1 MKKIISTDSA
11 PSAIGTYSQA
21 VLINNF
27 LYVSGQI
34 ALDPKNMKMVEGIDN
49 QIEMVFKNIKEILK
63 EAEMD
68 FSNVIKLTILL
79 DNLENFEKV
88 NEIMSEL
95 FEKPYPAR
103 AAFEVSKLPKN
114 SSIEIET
121 IAYKGCLLY
130 TSPSPRDGTSSRMP
144 SSA

>member
-21 VLINNF
+21 VLINDF
-27 LYVSGQI
+27 LYISGQI

-114 SSIEIET
+114 SSIEVET
-121 IAYKGCLLY
+121 IAYKG
-130 TSPSPRDGTSSRMP
+130 
-144 SSA
+144 SAK

>member
-1 MKKIISTDSA
+1 MKKIISTDDA
-11 PSAIGTYSQA
+11 PSAIGTYSQG
-21 VLINNF
+21 VLVNNF

-34 ALDPKNMKMVEGIDN
+34 ALDPKNMMMVEGIDN
-49 QIEMVFKNIKEILK
+49 QIKMVFKNIKKILN
-63 EAEMD
+63 EADMD
-68 FSNVIKLTILL
+68 FSDVIKLTILL
-79 DNLENFEKV
+79 DNLDNFEKV

-121 IAYKGCLLY
+121 IAYKG
-130 TSPSPRDGTSSRMP
+130 
-144 SSA
+144 SAK

>member
-1 MKKIISTDSA
+1 MKKIISTDNA

-63 EAEMD
+63 EADMD

-114 SSIEIET
+114 SSIEVET
-121 IAYKGCLLY
+121 IAYKG
-130 TSPSPRDGTSSRMP
+130 
-144 SSA
+144 SAK

>member
-1 MKKIISTDSA
+1 MKKIISTDNA

-21 VLINNF
+21 ILINDF

-49 QIEMVFKNIKEILK
+49 QIKMVFKNIKKILN
-63 EAEMD
+63 EADMD
-68 FSNVIKLTILL
+68 FSDVIKLTILL
-79 DNLENFEKV
+79 DNLDNFEKV

-114 SSIEIET
+114 SPIEIET
-121 IAYKGCLLY
+121 IAYKG
-130 TSPSPRDGTSSRMP
+130 SGK
-144 SSA
+144 

>member
-1 MKKIISTDSA
+1 MKKIISTDDA

-21 VLINNF
+21 VLINDF

-49 QIEMVFKNIKEILK
+49 QIKMVFKNIKKILN
-63 EAEMD
+63 EADMD
-68 FSNVIKLTILL
+68 FSDVIKLTILL
-79 DNLENFEKV
+79 DNLDNFEKV

-121 IAYKGCLLY
+121 IAYKG
-130 TSPSPRDGTSSRMP
+130 SGK
-144 SSA
+144 

>member
-49 QIEMVFKNIKEILK
+49 QIEMVFKNIKEILR

-114 SSIEIET
+114 SSIEVET
-121 IAYKGCLLY
+121 IAYKG
-130 TSPSPRDGTSSRMP
+130 
-144 SSA
+144 SAK

>member
-88 NEIMSEL
+88 NEIMSKL

-114 SSIEIET
+114 SSIEVET
-121 IAYKGCLLY
+121 IAYKG
-130 TSPSPRDGTSSRMP
+130 
-144 SSA
+144 SAK

>member
-63 EAEMD
+63 EANMD

-114 SSIEIET
+114 SSIEVET
-121 IAYKGCLLY
+121 IAYKG
-130 TSPSPRDGTSSRMP
+130 
-144 SSA
+144 SAK

>member
-1 MKKIISTDSA
+1 MKKIISTDNA

-21 VLINNF
+21 VLINDF

-49 QIEMVFKNIKEILK
+49 QIKMVFKNIKKILN
-63 EAEMD
+63 EADMD
-68 FSNVIKLTILL
+68 FSDVIKFTILL
-79 DNLENFEKV
+79 DNLDNFEKV
-88 NEIMSEL
+88 NEIMSKL

-103 AAFEVSKLPKN
+103 AAFEVSRLPKN

-121 IAYKGCLLY
+121 IAYKG
-130 TSPSPRDGTSSRMP
+130 SGK
-144 SSA
+144 

>member
-1 MKKIISTDSA
+1 MKKIISTDNA

-68 FSNVIKLTILL
+68 F
-79 DNLENFEKV
+79 
-88 NEIMSEL
+88 
-95 FEKPYPAR
+95 
-103 AAFEVSKLPKN
+103 
-114 SSIEIET
+114 
-121 IAYKGCLLY
+121 
-130 TSPSPRDGTSSRMP
+130 
-144 SSA
+144 

>member
-21 VLINNF
+21 VLINDF
-27 LYVSGQI
+27 LYISGQI

-63 EAEMD
+63 EAKMD

-114 SSIEIET
+114 SSIEVET
-121 IAYKGCLLY
+121 IAYKG
-130 TSPSPRDGTSSRMP
+130 
-144 SSA
+144 SAK

>member
-1 MKKIISTDSA
+1 MKKIISTDNA

-34 ALDPKNMKMVEGIDN
+34 ALDPKNMKMVEGTDN
-49 QIEMVFKNIKEILK
+49 QIKMVFKNIKEILR

-88 NEIMSEL
+88 NEIMNEL

-114 SSIEIET
+114 SSIEVET
-121 IAYKGCLLY
+121 IAYKG
-130 TSPSPRDGTSSRMP
+130 
-144 SSA
+144 SAK

>member
-63 EAEMD
+63 EADMD

-121 IAYKGCLLY
+121 IAYKG
-130 TSPSPRDGTSSRMP
+130 
-144 SSA
+144 SAK

>member
-1 MKKIISTDSA
+1 MKKIISTDNA

-63 EAEMD
+63 EAKMD

-114 SSIEIET
+114 SSIEVET
-121 IAYKGCLLY
+121 IAYKG
-130 TSPSPRDGTSSRMP
+130 
-144 SSA
+144 SAK

>member
-49 QIEMVFKNIKEILK
+49 QIEMVFKNIKEILR

-68 FSNVIKLTILL
+68 F
-79 DNLENFEKV
+79 
-88 NEIMSEL
+88 
-95 FEKPYPAR
+95 
-103 AAFEVSKLPKN
+103 
-114 SSIEIET
+114 
-121 IAYKGCLLY
+121 
-130 TSPSPRDGTSSRMP
+130 
-144 SSA
+144 

>member
-1 MKKIISTDSA
+1 MKKIISTDNA

-27 LYVSGQI
+27 LYISGQI
-34 ALDPKNMKMVEGIDN
+34 ALDPKNMKMVEGTDN
-49 QIEMVFKNIKEILK
+49 QIEMVFKNIKEILR

-121 IAYKGCLLY
+121 IAYKG
-130 TSPSPRDGTSSRMP
+130 
-144 SSA
+144 SAK

>member
-49 QIEMVFKNIKEILK
+49 QIEMVFKNIKEILR

-121 IAYKGCLLY
+121 IAYKG
-130 TSPSPRDGTSSRMP
+130 
-144 SSA
+144 SAK

>member
-1 MKKIISTDSA
+1 MKKIISTDDA
-11 PSAIGTYSQA
+11 PSAIGTYSQG
-21 VLINNF
+21 VLVNDF

-49 QIEMVFKNIKEILK
+49 QIKMVFKNIKKILN
-63 EAEMD
+63 EADMD
-68 FSNVIKLTILL
+68 FSDVIKLTILL
-79 DNLENFEKV
+79 DNLDNFEKV

-95 FEKPYPAR
+95 FVKPYPAR

-121 IAYKGCLLY
+121 IAYKG
-130 TSPSPRDGTSSRMP
+130 SGK
-144 SSA
+144 

>member
-1 MKKIISTDSA
+1 MKKIISTDNA

-114 SSIEIET
+114 SSIEVET
-121 IAYKGCLLY
+121 IAYKG
-130 TSPSPRDGTSSRMP
+130 
-144 SSA
+144 SAK

>member
-34 ALDPKNMKMVEGIDN
+34 ALDPKNMKMVEGTDN
-49 QIEMVFKNIKEILK
+49 QIKMVFKNIKEILR

-114 SSIEIET
+114 SSIEVET
-121 IAYKGCLLY
+121 IAYKG
-130 TSPSPRDGTSSRMP
+130 
-144 SSA
+144 SAK

>member
-1 MKKIISTDSA
+1 MKKIISTDNA

-21 VLINNF
+21 VLINDF
-27 LYVSGQI
+27 LYISGQI

-88 NEIMSEL
+88 NEIMNEL

-114 SSIEIET
+114 SSIEVET
-121 IAYKGCLLY
+121 IAYKG
-130 TSPSPRDGTSSRMP
+130 
-144 SSA
+144 SAK

>member
-63 EAEMD
+63 EADMD

-103 AAFEVSKLPKN
+103 GAFEVSKLPKN
-114 SSIEIET
+114 SSIEVET
-121 IAYKGCLLY
+121 IAYKG
-130 TSPSPRDGTSSRMP
+130 
-144 SSA
+144 SAK

>member
-1 MKKIISTDSA
+1 MKKIISTDNA

-27 LYVSGQI
+27 LYISGQI
-34 ALDPKNMKMVEGIDN
+34 ALDPKSMKMVEGTDN
-49 QIEMVFKNIKEILK
+49 QIKMVFKNIKEILR

-88 NEIMSEL
+88 NEIMNEL

-121 IAYKGCLLY
+121 IAYKG
-130 TSPSPRDGTSSRMP
+130 
-144 SSA
+144 SAK

>member
-1 MKKIISTDSA
+1 MKKIISTDDA
-11 PSAIGTYSQA
+11 PSAIGTYSQG
-21 VLINNF
+21 VLVNDF

-49 QIEMVFKNIKEILK
+49 QIKMVFKNIKKILN
-63 EAEMD
+63 EADMD
-68 FSNVIKLTILL
+68 FSDVIKLTILL
-79 DNLENFEKV
+79 DNLDNFEKV

-95 FEKPYPAR
+95 FAKPYPAR

-121 IAYKGCLLY
+121 IAYKG
-130 TSPSPRDGTSSRMP
+130 SGK
-144 SSA
+144 

>member
-1 MKKIISTDSA
+1 
-11 PSAIGTYSQA
+11 
-21 VLINNF
+21 
-27 LYVSGQI
+27 
-34 ALDPKNMKMVEGIDN
+34 
-49 QIEMVFKNIKEILK
+49 
-63 EAEMD
+63 MD

-114 SSIEIET
+114 SSIEVET
-121 IAYKGCLLY
+121 IAYKG
-130 TSPSPRDGTSSRMP
+130 
-144 SSA
+144 SAK